1 MQDFRGFILALGKGL
16 EKIWKS
22 QSCTILSICAKHRVH
37 SSPGCLFLYFS
48 SSLNLCS
55 SLNHALSV
63 SHPGTTWTWLAT
75 TLNPHYEGNDLGY
88 MINDDRF
95 LLSNQRVLQIYVPQ
109 SWFYLT
115 GLSWAVLTTGS
126 SVVSPAR
133 LFCPFLSLALASLFF

>member
-1 MQDFRGFILALGKGL
+1 MQDFRGFILALAKGL

-48 SSLNLCS
+48 PSLNICS

-126 SVVSPAR
+126 SVRTTLAIC
-133 LFCPFLSLALASLFF
+133 CPGKMLTS